1 MRRLVVGFF
10 AAVGFLTVLL
20 LFGVFLLT
28 KELKPIVTPL
38 ADNIILTVDLTQGL
52 AEGPHQDRLLRLLL
66 GSEPS
71 LRDVLDGIETAS
83 SDPRVKVLLARV
95 GDDELGLA
103 KIQELRDAIAAF
115 RAKGKFALAFA
126 DSFGE
131 FGPGTRP
138 YYLATAFDEIWLQP
152 MGNVGLTGLYAEVP
166 FFKGT
171 LDLLG
176 IVPEFDHREEFKTA
190 MNSLTETK
198 MTPPHRE
205 EVDALL
211 ASIGGQ
217 IIHGIAEGRKLP
229 EAEVRE
235 AIDRGPL
242 LADEAR
248 QAKLVDRLGYRDE
261 VLAQARAHA
270 RSGAE
275 LTGLTTYLD
284 RAGRPHRE
292 GSTIALIYGSGLIQR
307 AASSAN
313 PLTESNIMAATEI
326 TRAFRAAVRDPA
338 VRAILFRIDSPGGSV
353 VASESIWRE
362 VVFARERG
370 KPVVVSMGDVA
381 GSGGYYVAAAADKI
395 VAEPSTLT
403 GSIGVLAGKLVV
415 SDLFRKLG
423 MSTDSAQVG
432 ANAAMY
438 SSTSEFS
445 TRAHSRL
452 EAFLDETYKGFKD
465 HVASGRHMTQEEVE
479 EVARGRVWSGE
490 DAKARGLVDELGGSA
505 VALRLAKEA
514 AKLAPDA
521 AVKLT
526 VFPREK
532 EPFEIVFDR
541 LVGKERDGD
550 EPGASSQSIE
560 RSLKAAQ
567 PLLQRLETLLDNSGV
582 LTMPAIGPVR

>member
-1 MRRLVVGFF
+1 MRRVIVGFF

-20 LFGVFLLT
+20 VVGAVLLVGG
-28 KELKPIVTPL
+28 LKPRVTPL
-38 ADNIILTVDLTQGL
+38 ADNIILSVDLTQGL
-52 AEGPHQDRLLRLLL
+52 AEGPSEDRLLRLLV
-66 GSEPS
+66 GAEPT
-71 LRDVLDGIETAS
+71 LRDVLDAIETAS
-83 SDPRVKVLLARV
+83 GDPRVKVLLARV
-95 GDDELGLA
+95 GDDELGLG
-103 KIQELRDAIAAF
+103 KVQELRDAIAAF

-152 MGNVGLTGLYAEVP
+152 MGNVGLTGLYTEIP

-176 IVPEFDHREEFKTA
+176 IAPQFDHREEFKTA

-211 ASIGGQ
+211 ASISGQ
-217 IIHGIAEGRKLP
+217 VIHGIAEDRKLP
-229 EAEVRE
+229 ESAIRD
-235 AIDRGPL
+235 AIDHGPL

-261 VLAQARAHA
+261 AIAYA
-270 RSGAE
+270 RSRAGVGAD
-275 LTGLTTYLD
+275 LTSLTTYLD

-292 GSTIALIYGSGLIQR
+292 GATVALIYGLGLIQR

-313 PLTESNIMAATEI
+313 PLTGTNVMAANKI
-326 TRAFRAAVRDPA
+326 GRAFRAAVRDPA
-338 VRAILFRIDSPGGSV
+338 VRAIIFRIDSPGGSV

-362 VVFARERG
+362 VVRARERG
-370 KPVVVSMGDVA
+370 KPVIVSMGDVA
-381 GSGGYYVAAAADKI
+381 GSGGYYVAAPADKI
-395 VAEPSTLT
+395 VAEPATLT

-415 SDLFRKLG
+415 SNLLQKLG
-423 MSTDSAQVG
+423 LSTDSAQIG

-438 SSTSEFS
+438 SSTSDFS
-445 TRAHSRL
+445 ARAHSRL
-452 EAFLDETYKGFKD
+452 EAFLDETYRGFKD
-465 HVASGRHMTQEEVE
+465 HVASGRQMTREDVE
-479 EVARGRVWSGE
+479 KVAKGRVWTGE
-490 DAKARGLVDELGGSA
+490 DAKAHGLVDELGGSA

-514 AKLAPDA
+514 ANLAPDA
-521 AVKLT
+521 AVKIT

-532 EPFEIVFDR
+532 ETIEVIFDR
-541 LVGKERDGD
+541 LLGKERDDGSS
-550 EPGASSQSIE
+550 ASSSSIE
-560 RSLKAAQ
+560 RSLKTAQ
-567 PLLQRLETLLDNSGV
+567 PLIQRLQMLLDNSGV
-582 LTMPAIGPVR
+582 LTMPALGPVR